1 VDALVKDKQFI
12 EANIMRILVYV
23 IFFAFVQTLPAGAAE
38 ERYPVGHLDQ
48 GLPLPDFVLTPY
60 HEDPNHVLNRVFRA
74 SFLVMTAPAEVGLAL
89 PREHRD
95 PAEFFRKPWY
105 FAVRP
110 GTPADQKLFG
120 GDTRLLCRD
129 GFTSGEAKAFAQVLA
144 EVDGEMVRTLK
155 DRPEL
160 AVMFQHDLMR
170 IAQRLMD
177 TGRNPELLKPIT
189 AAIRRIALPS
199 NQLEQLTSTYELGL
213 KHKSINSELPLDLLR
228 AEPPLNGP
236 YIELLRTSTSLFN
249 ASHTLAWSRVFVAWP
264 TSRKDLIAF
273 LSAQSKSGSMGS
285 MEVPIG
291 TKSVLLQGVVAID
304 DQGRPHATPLAFDVR
319 VKWLANRDP
328 MSVENRTTT
337 RDGIQIHTYE
347 MRRMSLR
354 QNAYDYLFRALHDD
368 DQALFR
374 DYGAL
379 KHTTLAAQCAVCH
392 RLHDVSDANLGGFI
406 TLSPSAKPRPAVT
419 GLERLRLAEREVQQ
433 FLVKLRKAVGD

>member
-1 VDALVKDKQFI
+1 LVKDKQFI
-12 EANIMRILVYV
+12 EANIMRVLVYV
-23 IFFAFVQTLPAGAAE
+23 IFFALALTLPAGAVE
-38 ERYPVGHLDQ
+38 ERYPVGHPDQ

-60 HEDPNHVLNRVFRA
+60 HEDPSHVLNRVFRA

-120 GDTRLLCRD
+120 GDTRLLSRD
-129 GFTSGEAKAFAQVLA
+129 GFTSGEAKAFAQLLV
-144 EVDGEMVRTLK
+144 EVDGEVVRTLK

-160 AVMFQHDLMR
+160 TVMFQHDLLR
-170 IAQRLMD
+170 VAERLTD
-177 TGRNPELLKPIT
+177 TGRNPELLKPIL
-189 AAIRRIALPS
+189 AAVRRVALSS
-199 NQLEQLTSTYELGL
+199 NQLVQLPSTYELGL
-213 KHKSINSELPLDLLR
+213 KCKSINSDLPLDLLYV
-228 AEPPLNGP
+228 EPPFHGH
-236 YIELLRTSTSLFN
+236 YVELLRASSRLFN

-264 TSRKDLIAF
+264 TSRQDLTQF
-273 LSAQSKSGSMGS
+273 LFAHSKGASS
-285 MEVPIG
+285 EVPVG
-291 TKSVLLQGVVAID
+291 TTSVLVQGIMAVD
-304 DQGRPHATPLAFDVR
+304 DQGRPQATPLAFDVR

-328 MSVENRTTT
+328 MSVQNRTTT
-337 RDGIQIHTYE
+337 HDGIQIRAYE

-354 QNAYDYLFRALHDD
+354 RNAYDHLFRALHDE

-406 TLSPSAKPRPAVT
+406 TLSPSAKPRLAVT
-419 GLERLRLAEREVQQ
+419 RVERLRLAEREVLQ
-433 FLVKLRKAVGD
+433 FLVKLRKRGGD

>member
-1 VDALVKDKQFI
+1 LIKDKQFI
-12 EANIMRILVYV
+12 EPNIMRILVYIV
-23 IFFAFVQTLPAGAAE
+23 FLVFAQTVPAAAVE
-38 ERYPVGHLDQ
+38 ERYRVGHPDQ
-48 GLPLPDFVLTPY
+48 GLPLPSFAPTPY
-60 HEDPNHVLNRVFRA
+60 HEDPSHVLNRVFRA

-110 GTPADQKLFG
+110 GTPTDQKLFG
-120 GDTRLLCRD
+120 GDTRLLSRD
-129 GFTSGEAKAFAQVLA
+129 GFTSGEAKAFAQVLV
-144 EVDGEMVRTLK
+144 EVDDEVVRTLK

-160 AVMFQHDLMR
+160 AVIFQHDLMR

-189 AAIRRIALPS
+189 AVIRRIALPS
-199 NQLEQLTSTYELGL
+199 SQLAKLISTYELGL
-213 KHKSINSELPLDLLR
+213 KSKSINSELPLGLLR
-228 AEPPLNGP
+228 AEPPLNGRH
-236 YIELLRTSTSLFN
+236 IELLRTSTRLFD
-249 ASHTLAWSRVFVAWP
+249 ASQTLAWSRVFVAWP
-264 TSRKDLIAF
+264 TSRQDLIQF
-273 LSAQSKSGSMGS
+273 LSAHSKGASI
-285 MEVPIG
+285 EVPVG
-291 TKSVLLQGVVAID
+291 ATSVLVQGIMAVD
-304 DQGRPHATPLAFDVR
+304 DQGRPQATPLVFDVR

-337 RDGIQIHTYE
+337 RDGIQIRAYE

-406 TLSPSAKPRPAVT
+406 TLGPSANPRPAVT
-419 GLERLRLAEREVQQ
+419 GLERVRLAEREVQQ
-433 FLVKLRKAVGD
+433 FLVKLWKAGRN

>member
-1 VDALVKDKQFI
+1 VDALVKDKQSI
-12 EANIMRILVYV
+12 EASIMRILVYV
-23 IFFAFVQTLPAGAAE
+23 IFFAFVQTLPAGAAD
-38 ERYPVGHLDQ
+38 ERYPVGHPDQ
-48 GLPLPDFVLTPY
+48 GLPLPAFVLTPY
-60 HEDPNHVLNRVFRA
+60 HEDPSHVLNRVFRA

-95 PAEFFRKPWY
+95 PAEFLRKPWY

-120 GDTRLLCRD
+120 GDTRLLSRD

-155 DRPEL
+155 NRPEL

-213 KHKSINSELPLDLLR
+213 KSKSINSELPLDLLR

-264 TSRKDLIAF
+264 TSRQDLIRF
-273 LSAQSKSGSMGS
+273 LSAHSKGASI
-285 MEVPIG
+285 EVPVG
-291 TKSVLLQGVVAID
+291 TTSVLVQGIMAVD
-304 DQGRPHATPLAFDVR
+304 DQGRPQATPLAFDVR
-319 VKWLANRDP
+319 IKWLDNRDS

-337 RDGIQIHTYE
+337 RDGIQIRTYE

-419 GLERLRLAEREVQQ
+419 GLERLRLAEREVLQ
-433 FLVKLRKAVGD
+433 FLVKLRKAGGD

>member
-120 GDTRLLCRD
+120 GDSRLLSRD
-129 GFTSGEAKAFAQVLA
+129 GFTSTEAMAFAKALS
-144 EVDGEMVRTLK
+144 EVEGEVVRTLK
-155 DRPEL
+155 SRPEL
-160 AVMFQHDLMR
+160 AVLFQHDLLR
-170 IAQRLMD
+170 VAERLME
-177 TGRNPELLKPIT
+177 TGRNPELLRPIT
-189 AAIRRIALPS
+189 TVVKKVALAS
-199 NQLEQLTSTYELGL
+199 GQLSEVPSTYELGL
-213 KHKSINSELPLDLLR
+213 KFGSIDSNLPSNLLR
-228 AEPPLNGP
+228 GEPPVEGR
-236 YIELLRTSTSLFN
+236 YVEFLRQSTSLFN
-249 ASHTLAWSRVFVAWP
+249 ASRTLAWSRVFVAWP
-264 TSRKDLIAF
+264 TSPKGLFDF
-273 LSAQSKSGSMGS
+273 LSLHPKDAKV
-285 MEVPIG
+285 EVPIG
-291 TKSVLLQGVVAID
+291 TTSVLVQGVVSID
-304 DQGRPHATPLAFDVR
+304 DQGLPHATPLAFDVR

-337 RDGIQIHTYE
+337 RDGIQIRAYE
-347 MRRMSLR
+347 MRRMYLR
-354 QNAYDYLFRALHDD
+354 QGDHGRLFRALHDD

-379 KHTTLAAQCAVCH
+379 KHTTLAAQCTVCH

-406 TLSPSAKPRPAVT
+406 TLGRPANPRPAVT

-433 FLVKLRKAVGD
+433 FLVKLRKAGGD